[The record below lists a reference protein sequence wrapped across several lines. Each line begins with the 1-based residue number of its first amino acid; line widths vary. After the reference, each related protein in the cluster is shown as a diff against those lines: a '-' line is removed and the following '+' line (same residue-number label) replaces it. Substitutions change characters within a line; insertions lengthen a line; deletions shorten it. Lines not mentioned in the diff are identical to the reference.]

1 MPPACPS
8 EPAADREQCSTTRSF
23 AHSLTDR
30 RHLTHTPHQVFEKSL
45 VLKIIKEIGLCPVT
59 NEPLSLDDLIDV
71 QVSSTVPAVKPDAAG
86 SIPQLLAALQSEYD
100 ANALEM
106 YSLRKTLHE
115 TRQELSESLYQLDAA
130 TRVVARV
137 VRERDEYR
145 RLAEE
150 GVAAK
155 GAAHT
160 EAIRQKKNTNDEP
173 AKKKAKT
180 GGGLPGEVRLLV
192 DGVMFWRACRTA
204 TSEV

>member
-1 MPPACPS
+1 M
-8 EPAADREQCSTTRSF
+8 
-23 AHSLTDR
+23 
-30 RHLTHTPHQVFEKSL
+30 
-45 VLKIIKEIGLCPVT
+45 
-59 NEPLSLDDLIDV
+59 
-71 QVSSTVPAVKPDAAG
+71 
-86 SIPQLLAALQSEYD
+86 
-100 ANALEM
+100 
-106 YSLRKTLHE
+106 
-115 TRQELSESLYQLDAA
+115 SESLYQLDAA

-180 GGGLPGEVRLLV
+180 GGWTSRGGTFAV
-192 DGVMFWRACRTA
+192 DGVTFWRACRTA

>member
-1 MPPACPS
+1 M
-8 EPAADREQCSTTRSF
+8 
-23 AHSLTDR
+23 
-30 RHLTHTPHQVFEKSL
+30 THTHTHTHTLQVFEKSL

-86 SIPQLLAALQSEYD
+86 SIPHLLAALQSEYD
-100 ANALEM
+100 ASALEM

-150 GVAAK
+150 GGERGGRVGDASGGRTKAK
-155 GAAHT
+155 D
-160 EAIRQKKNTNDEP
+160 EEP

-180 GGGLPGEVRLLV
+180 KAKTDGGLPDEVRV
-192 DGVMFWRACRTA
+192 TVTVTVTA
-204 TSEV
+204 SVTVTMAVTVTASVTAPPFLIVARVWHVGI